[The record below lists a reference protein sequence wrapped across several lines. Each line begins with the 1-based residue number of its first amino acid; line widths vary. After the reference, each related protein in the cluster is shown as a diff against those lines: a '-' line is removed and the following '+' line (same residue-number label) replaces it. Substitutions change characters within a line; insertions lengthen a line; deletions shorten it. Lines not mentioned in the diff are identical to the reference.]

1 VSECVNV
8 TWLGA
13 GECDLV
19 GSGGHGGK
27 ADTVRCGNQAC
38 DLFSFKH

>member
-1 VSECVNV
+1 VSECVC
-8 TWLGA
+8 
-13 GECDLV
+13 ECDLV
-19 GSGGHGGK
+19 GRGGHGGK